1 MLAMLREHQ
10 DIDAAEVAAFFAP
23 AEKDQAQRVAGLPVE
38 LDLFKQHHEKESLRW
53 AGQLLSEIEDHAAT
67 ALFARYQARI
77 KKGHKPE
84 GVNTWLRET
93 VKSIKAHADRFP
105 LPLRMIAS
113 EVGRA
118 SVAREWSNHC
128 TNIILEHSADFTR
141 KVDAE
146 VVLKATMEPAN
157 QWGISP
163 QLPKFKG
170 PQTDRQLE
178 MAAGALMRLQDHE
191 WWERQ
196 ITRAWRRYAEHVA
209 ILVGR
214 VRRGVSAYVSNH
226 ALKDHQQRKR
236 AGMAW
241 LKTMYAI
248 NPELGLEIPLAE
260 AVKSSVA
267 NPEIRRMELMVRMRG
282 FEDLAEEAGLV
293 GEFYTWTAPSKYHAW
308 TVIDNKRKEKHDE
321 KLDNWVKTIQ
331 NKKYEGF
338 TPDQTQKYLC
348 KQWNK
353 ARAKLDRLGIR
364 RFGFRVV
371 EPHHDGTPH
380 WHLLIFVKP
389 EQRDQMR
396 EVMQAYACEHDTDE
410 LKNGTRA
417 RFDYKEIK
425 KGLGSATGYIAKYIS
440 KNIDGFNMDW
450 DDEAQ
455 EAVNTSVSAVGAWAS
470 LWNVRQFQQIG
481 GPSVSVWRELR
492 RLRDARQQNPILENA
507 RSAANQGK
515 WAEFV
520 DAMGGIDAARKDHLI
535 QLSHI
540 IKPAANKYGEDV
552 AKLTGLRTGEINIS
566 VNGVVSGV
574 MVGLK
579 EIQTKVQGWEL
590 SSTGLGERSE
600 MSFSERS
607 DQPLSGGSQRPWSS
621 DNNCTG
627 RTVLEEQA
635 PLDREMAMLGLDDQD
650 KKRLLGGSII
660 QIDGLYVRIRN
671 GALLTSR
678 ERPGMRPDIDPLAIW
693 EDNEFAEIERKRIAS
708 YRSEAL
714 TLQSNGG
721 DLEQWLANI
730 PEQYQQ
736 PALDQ
741 AAELLEQMEEEAHW
755 QEDDDYENWM
765 EELFLTE

>member
-1 MLAMLREHQ
+1 MIHPV
-10 DIDAAEVAAFFAP
+10 DAAEVAAFFAP
-23 AEKDQAQRVAGLPVE
+23 AEKDQTKRVAGVAVE
-38 LDLFKQHHEKESLRW
+38 QTLFELHHQKEDLRW
-53 AGQLLSEIEDHAAT
+53 VGKLLSDIEEHAAT
-67 ALFARYQARI
+67 ALFNRYQYRI
-77 KKGHKPE
+77 KKGHKTT
-84 GVNTWLRET
+84 GVNAWLRES
-93 VKSIKAHADRFP
+93 VKNIKDHAARFP
-105 LPLRMIAS
+105 VPLRMIAGD
-113 EVGRA
+113 VGRA
-118 SVAREWSNHC
+118 SIAREWSNRC
-128 TNIILEHSADFTR
+128 TSIILEHSADFTR

-146 VVLKATMEPAN
+146 VVLKATMQPAN

-163 QLPKFKG
+163 LLPVFDG
-170 PQTDRQLE
+170 PQTDRQLD
-178 MAAGALMRLQDHE
+178 MAAGALARLQDAE
-191 WWERQ
+191 WWLRQ

-214 VRRGVSAYVSNH
+214 VRRGVSAYVSDH

-282 FEDLAEEAGLV
+282 FEDLAEEEGLV

-308 TVIDNKRKEKHDE
+308 TVVDKKRRERNGE
-321 KLDNWVKTIQ
+321 KLENWVKAIQ
-331 NKKYEGF
+331 NKKYRGY
-338 TPDQTQKYLC
+338 TPRETQEYLAG
-348 KQWNK
+348 QWSK

-380 WHLLIFVKP
+380 WHMLIFVKP
-389 EQRDQMR
+389 EQREMMR
-396 EVMQAYACEHDTDE
+396 SVMQAYACEHDTDE

-425 KGLGSATGYIAKYIS
+425 EELGSATGYIAKYIS

-455 EAVNTSVSAVGAWAS
+455 EAVNTSASAVAAWAS
-470 LWNVRQFQQIG
+470 LWGVRQFQQIG

-492 RLRDARQQNPILENA
+492 RIREASQNPIIEPA
-507 RSAANQGK
+507 RRAADTGK

-520 DAMGGIDAARKDHLI
+520 NAMGGIDAARKDHLI

-574 MVGLK
+574 LVGLK
-579 EIQTKVQGWEL
+579 EVQTKVEGWEL
-590 SSTGLGERSE
+590 SRTGLSERSE

-621 DNNCTG
+621 DNNCTAPS
-627 RTVLEEQA
+627 VLTEKD

-660 QIDGLYVRIRN
+660 QIDGLYIRIRN

-678 ERPGMRPDIDPLAIW
+678 ERPGMQPDIDPLAIW
-693 EDNEFAEIERKRIAS
+693 EDNEFAAIEHERLAI

-714 TLQSNGG
+714 TLLSNGG
-721 DLEQWLANI
+721 SLEQWLANI

-741 AAELLEQMEEEAHW
+741 AAELIDQMEYEASWPQEEDA
-755 QEDDDYENWM
+755 DDYANWM
-765 EELFLTE
+765 EELFPA